1 MIWGD
6 FWWKNHFFGNIPKLI
21 FVLNVINLEC
31 KTFFKGHIFIFLFS
45 MIYSKLFMKK
55 SHWHFAVFAL
65 FFHFDQ
71 NRLKRVKEH
80 IFKNKSH
87 LLYALIYRTITRLES
102 HGFVTVVTDFHNISR
117 ENYVT
122 TCDKVWHLKNK
133 KIGFSVTFCDT
144 LWHLKYFNFAFPIE
158 NKLKF
163 QIIELFS
170 FWNWHTPRKQK

>member
-1 MIWGD
+1 MILS
-6 FWWKNHFFGNIPKLI
+6 HYIMILSHSILI
-21 FVLNVINLEC
+21 FSILHVKILLIFEKSLFPFYFTCKNIINFCTLVIS
-31 KTFFKGHIFIFLFS
+31 FLF
-45 MIYSKLFMKK
+45 
-55 SHWHFAVFAL
+55 
-65 FFHFDQ
+65 
-71 NRLKRVKEH
+71 
-80 IFKNKSH
+80 
-87 LLYALIYRTITRLES
+87 YRTVPWLES

-133 KIGFSVTFCDT
+133 KIGFSVTFCVT
-144 LWHLKYFNFAFPIE
+144 LWHLKYFNFAFAIE